1 MKTVTGGV
9 GTIKRK
15 RELRELLEQQ
25 DVDYEDDIF
34 DSTPF
39 KRKKDLKVRLTYAVD
54 YSTIICIHSSV
65 RFLSPQFLLTVLC
78 IMSLVSSRSIW
89 ALMAAMKKTMMVM
102 MRVTQSI
109 VPHMWHPV
117 VAHPVAGSALW
128 VLCRYRPLLE
138 QSMSV
143 PVSCSKSTGQ
153 NYDTSFGAS
162 CSWLWKWRTFGSHT
176 PNQIQWNHNS
186 KSEKWLRSRRAN
198 ENCLN
203 QIVAKLLYLIRHL
216 GTWKQNIFFRH

>member
-162 CSWLWKWRTFGSHT
+162 CSWLWKWRTFQFT
-176 PNQIQWNHNS
+176 YPKPNPMES
-186 KSEKWLRSRRAN
+186 
-198 ENCLN
+198 
-203 QIVAKLLYLIRHL
+203 
-216 GTWKQNIFFRH
+216 

>member
-65 RFLSPQFLLTVLC
+65 RFLSPQSLLTVLC
-78 IMSLVSSRSIW
+78 IMSLVSSRSI
-89 ALMAAMKKTMMVM
+89 
-102 MRVTQSI
+102 
-109 VPHMWHPV
+109 
-117 VAHPVAGSALW
+117 
-128 VLCRYRPLLE
+128 
-138 QSMSV
+138 
-143 PVSCSKSTGQ
+143 
-153 NYDTSFGAS
+153 
-162 CSWLWKWRTFGSHT
+162 
-176 PNQIQWNHNS
+176 
-186 KSEKWLRSRRAN
+186 
-198 ENCLN
+198 
-203 QIVAKLLYLIRHL
+203 
-216 GTWKQNIFFRH
+216 